1 MTLETLALQG
11 NSIIRGSMA
20 ANIGLRVRESRKDL
34 LKECFSDFQNTE
46 HRLET
51 IANIHGIEFVNDS
64 KATNINASWFALE
77 SMWKPVIWITGGMNP
92 GNDYK
97 GLHLLVKQ
105 KVKAIICLCNDP
117 EKILAGFADLEK
129 PFATT
134 QSMTEAVEMAYL
146 AGSKGDVVLFS
157 PACPSFDL
165 FKDYEERGKIFKQA
179 VKNL

>member
-11 NSIIRGSMA
+11 NSIIHGSMA
-20 ANIGLRVRESRKDL
+20 ATIGTRVREIRKDL

-77 SMWKPVIWITGGMNP
+77 TMWKPVIWITGGMDP

-97 GLHLLVKQ
+97 GLRMLVRQ
-105 KVKAIICLCNDP
+105 KVKAMICLSNDAD
-117 EKILAGFADLEK
+117 KIRAAFADLEK
-129 PFATT
+129 PVATT
-134 QSMTEAVEMAYL
+134 QSMAEAVELAYL
-146 AGSKGDVVLFS
+146 AGRKGDVVLFS

-165 FKDYEERGKIFKQA
+165 FKDYEERGRMFKLA